1 MKVLKKSVRG
11 NFWARTSLNKLI
23 SGFQMVYWTQ
33 AVSLFA
39 DLEKSAVCL
48 GGNERVNAFTTKI
61 RTFGSRALVLCIF
74 AYFSTVVVFVL

>member
-11 NFWARTSLNKLI
+11 NFWTRTSLNKLI
-23 SGFQMVYWTQ
+23 GGFQMVYWTQ

-74 AYFSTVVVFVL
+74 AYFYTVVFVL